1 MRRDCTHQATL
12 ARAAGR
18 RLAMTGLLLALAIA
32 GLSAVVAAPLRLEDV
47 PAAQRATVR
56 ADRDAIAALSPDQ
69 RVALLQRVAAWQV
82 ATPVQRAQRRSAWQ
96 AWLQLPA
103 ADQQAMQASAVAFA
117 ALAPDVQQALRARF
131 DALDGSLR
139 NGWQLGP
146 VLGADYARLHPL
158 LAQVPEGERDR
169 LLATLQALTPVQR
182 DALALLVQRTPP
194 QRRDALR
201 RALLSTDAANRT
213 AWLQDELDR

>member
-1 MRRDCTHQATL
+1 MRRDRTDRAAL
-12 ARAAGR
+12 AHMAGR
-18 RLAMTGLLLALAIA
+18 RIAMTGLLLALAIA
-32 GLSAVVAAPLRLEDV
+32 GLSGVGAAPLRLEDV
-47 PAAQRATVR
+47 PAAQRAAVR
-56 ADRDAIAALSPDQ
+56 ADRDAIAALSADQ
-69 RVALLQRVAAWQV
+69 RHALLQRVAAWQA
-82 ATPVQRAQRRSAWQ
+82 ATPAQRAQRRSAWQ

-103 ADQQAMQASAVAFA
+103 AEQQAMQGSAVAFA
-117 ALAPDVQQALRARF
+117 ALSPDVQQALRARF
-131 DALDGSLR
+131 EALDGSLR